1 MSRVERLK
9 KNTIS
14 SLVYQALALIAGLIV
29 PRLIILYYGS
39 SINGLVYSIAN
50 FLGFITILDLGIG
63 AVISS
68 NLYKPLAEKNTKK
81 INEIYKYARNFY
93 NKIAFIL
100 ILYTIALIFIY
111 PHIVDSNFG
120 NYFIESLIVIISISV
135 FSQFFFGIT
144 YTLLLRSDQRQY
156 ISFNLSSI
164 TLILNVVLSVILI
177 TSGLS
182 IHLVKLSASIIFFL
196 KPLVLSVYVKRNYDI
211 TNDIRLGKSPIK
223 QQWNGVAQHLAY
235 LIQDKTDII
244 ILTWFSTLGSI
255 SIYSIY
261 YMIVSGIRSFVYAS
275 TAGFSALIGNMIA
288 RNETEKL
295 KNLFEKFEWL
305 IHTISTLLFTTAGI
319 LIIPF
324 VKVYT
329 KGVNDINYI
338 VPAFAVILTMGAAVR
353 CFQLPYNTVV
363 QAALHFRETQKSAI
377 IEPIINLAISIILV
391 KELGI
396 VGVAIGT
403 FISISYRTIYL
414 AHYLSFNIIKIHI
427 KNTYKLLLIDMI
439 SVILMIVLTN
449 SIKINSSG
457 YFLWSL
463 SAALIL
469 TINIIVTIIINLFFY
484 QKYLLSGFN
493 RSVVM
498 FSKKFNMEE
507 GKK

>member
-1 MSRVERLK
+1 MSRADRLK
-9 KNTIS
+9 KNTTS
-14 SLVYQALALIAGLIV
+14 SLLYQVLALIAGLIV

-39 SINGLVYSIAN
+39 SINGLVYSIIN

-68 NLYKPLAEKNTKK
+68 NLYKPLAEKNSKK
-81 INEIYKYARNFY
+81 VNEIFNYARKFY
-93 NKIAFIL
+93 NKIGFIL

-111 PHIVDSNFG
+111 PNIVDGDFG

-135 FSQFFFGIT
+135 FAQYFFGIT

-156 ISFNLSSI
+156 ISFYLNSI
-164 TLILNVVLSVILI
+164 ILVLNVLISVILI
-177 TSGLS
+177 TSGFS
-182 IHLVKLSASIIFFL
+182 IHLVKLSAAIIFFL
-196 KPLVLSVYVKRNYDI
+196 KPLVLSIYVKRNYDI
-211 TNDIRLGKSPIK
+211 TKNVKVKKSPIK

-261 YMIVSGIRSFVYAS
+261 YMVVSGIRAFVYAS

-288 RNETEKL
+288 RNETENLKKL
-295 KNLFEKFEWL
+295 FGKFEWM
-305 IHTISTLLFTTAGI
+305 IHTVSTLLFTTAGI

-338 VPAFAVILTMGAAVR
+338 VPIFAVILSMGAAVR

-363 QAALHFRETQKSAI
+363 QAALHFKETQKSAI
-377 IEPIINLAISIILV
+377 IEPIINLVISIILV

-414 AHYLSFNIIKIHI
+414 AHYLSSNIIKIDI
-427 KNTYKLLLIDMI
+427 KNTYKLLLVDMI
-439 SVILMIVLTN
+439 SVIFMIVLTN
-449 SIKINSSG
+449 SIEINSSG

-463 SAALIL
+463 SATLIL
-469 TINIIVTIIINLFFY
+469 TINIIIIIIINFVFY
-484 QKYLLSGFN
+484 KKYALSVLNSSVGLLKNFKYG
-493 RSVVM
+493 R
-498 FSKKFNMEE
+498 
-507 GKK
+507 GK